1 MADSC
6 TMQLMRILLGSHNG
20 RTTAADFQGQMV
32 RLVRSLG
39 LHAPDRTPCGRPVS
53 VAEAHALLELTQQA
67 PLSQTQLSR
76 RLALEKSTVSRLV
89 AALARR
95 RWIKR
100 ARSDGD
106 GRALLLSLTAAGRK
120 AASRLA
126 DSRRR
131 MFSRLFRG
139 IPSADRASVLRA
151 VDTLVKVIYENR

>member
-1 MADSC
+1 
-6 TMQLMRILLGSHNG
+6 MRTVLGGQDG
-20 RTTAADFQGQMV
+20 RAIATSFQGQMI

-39 LHAPDRTPCGRPVS
+39 LHAPERTPCGRPVS

-67 PLSQTQLSR
+67 PLSQSQLSR

-89 AALARR
+89 AVLAKR

-100 ARSDGD
+100 TRSDGD
-106 GRALLLSLTAAGRK
+106 GRAQFLTLTPAGHK
-120 AASRLA
+120 AASQLA

-139 IPSADRASVLRA
+139 IPREDRGSVLHA

>member
-1 MADSC
+1 
-6 TMQLMRILLGSHNG
+6 MRTIPGGQNG
-20 RTTAADFQGQMV
+20 RTTATSFQGQMI

-89 AALARR
+89 VALARR
-95 RWIKR
+95 RWIRR

-106 GRALLLSLTAAGRK
+106 GRALLLNLTPAGRK
-120 AASRLA
+120 AASQLA
-126 DSRRR
+126 NSRRR
-131 MFSRLFRG
+131 MFSRLFKG
-139 IPSADRASVLRA
+139 IPRADRASVLRA